1 MNFNERVTN
10 LLQMPLSPLT
20 WDSILCECDRL
31 EQDFSHIHSAYKW
44 TLDYRRFQVE
54 QARGNNSAAIWHLK
68 AAIAVTPYN
77 GEILEDYKTLVKRE
91 AGIHSLVLVI
101 TSKVNEAK
109 ALRLAAQFDQAD
121 IDYMIVSG
129 ADMPSIAHARALRVD
144 VSDRYESTPQKVAAA
159 FAWVYENIGANVGV
173 LKVDDSMIL
182 QDGAKLRANLERLA
196 SEGGYAG
203 VPTGGAEHDRCW
215 HWGLCLSQ
223 DLNKRVY
230 GRPVLR
236 PWAAGGAYYLGARA
250 LEKVILS
257 LMRFPGLFEG
267 EYYEDKLIGDVLVF
281 EGEQLNDVGSYAAFG
296 LSGTETGAAAGVQ
309 APVAPAPV
317 PAAPAMTIAPPAAAS
332 APAPVPAPAAPAS
345 VSQKGGAV
353 LKLSEWNSR

>member
-1 MNFNERVTN
+1 MTFNERVTN
-10 LLQMPLSPLT
+10 LLQMPLSPIT
-20 WDSILCECDRL
+20 WDSILRECDRL
-31 EQDFSHIHSAYKW
+31 EQDFPHIHSAYKW

-54 QARGNNSAAIWHLK
+54 QERGNNSAAIWHLK
-68 AAIAVTPYN
+68 AAIAVMPYN
-77 GEILEDYKTLVKRE
+77 GELVEDYRTLVKKE
-91 AGIHSLVLVI
+91 AGIHSLVLIV

-121 IDYMIVSG
+121 VDYMIVSG
-129 ADMPSIAHARALRVD
+129 ADTPSIAHPRALQVE

-173 LKVDDSMIL
+173 LKVDDGMVL
-182 QDGAKLRANLERLA
+182 QDGAKLRASLERLA

-203 VPTGGAEHDRCW
+203 VSSGGTEHDRCW

-250 LEKVILS
+250 LEKAILS

-281 EGEQLNDVGSYAAFG
+281 EGEQLNDVGGYAAFG
-296 LSGTETGAAAGVQ
+296 LSEAAAGVP
-309 APVAPAPV
+309 APVAAAPA
-317 PAAPAMTIAPPAAAS
+317 PAAPAMTIAPPAAVNPP
-332 APAPVPAPAAPAS
+332 APAPAPAAPAS